1 MLYAHAIS
9 GSADAA
15 RFLSP
20 EKPSAAP
27 KIAADI
33 LEVKLK
39 TYLKF
44 NETYPGFGGLLPWFS
59 NAEGSDS
66 IEPTWDWVNR
76 IPALDNGFVPLFC
89 RCESRNRDLLLIT
102 TQRIAL
108 GRLWCHPGNGEEP

>member
-20 EKPSAAP
+20 DEPSAAP

-33 LEVKLK
+33 LETKLK

-44 NETYPGFGGLLPWFS
+44 NETYPGFGGILPWYA
-59 NAEGSDS
+59 NTEGSDS

-76 IPALDNGFVPLFC
+76 VPALDNGYVSPLPLFFV
-89 RCESRNRDLLLIT
+89 IV
-102 TQRIAL
+102 IL
-108 GRLWCHPGNGEEP
+108 GRKLEWSMRATANEKIVN

>member
-20 EKPSAAP
+20 DKPSAAP

-44 NETYPGFGGLLPWFS
+44 NDPDPGWGGRLPCFQ
-59 NAEGSDS
+59 NAYGSDS

-76 IPALDNGFVPLFC
+76 IPALDNG
-89 RCESRNRDLLLIT
+89 
-102 TQRIAL
+102 
-108 GRLWCHPGNGEEP
+108 